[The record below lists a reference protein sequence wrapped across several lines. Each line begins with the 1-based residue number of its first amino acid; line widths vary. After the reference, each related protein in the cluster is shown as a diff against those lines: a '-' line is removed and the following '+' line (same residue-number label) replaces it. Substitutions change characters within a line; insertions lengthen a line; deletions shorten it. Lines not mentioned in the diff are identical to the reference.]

1 MQDQLGG
8 GGSSYSAG
16 DGIDITNDVISV
28 TGKVSTSDFN
38 TYSGNVDTALSGKA
52 NSEDVYTK
60 SETSGATQIA
70 NALRRKVDSIND
82 AVLDNGILRLT
93 WNGGLG
99 SYSKLFGVG
108 SGLSLTYNIN
118 SGVYVLS
125 LQDELEETIARAL
138 NDLNDRITAIESRLN
153 N

>member
-1 MQDQLGG
+1 M
-8 GGSSYSAG
+8 
-16 DGIDITNDVISV
+16 
-28 TGKVSTSDFN
+28 
-38 TYSGNVDTALSGKA
+38 
-52 NSEDVYTK
+52 
-60 SETSGATQIA
+60 
-70 NALRRKVDSIND
+70 
-82 AVLDNGILRLT
+82 LDDGILRLT